1 MSDEFDELTLPP
13 PRERIYCNRTL
24 SLRGIRAIGFDMDYT
39 LIHYH
44 TEPWERAAYQHAK
57 KRLASAGWPVMDL
70 EYDPSFATLG
80 LIMDLELGNVV
91 KANRF
96 GYVKRAFHGTREV
109 EFQEMRDIYA
119 REPVDLGDRRYRFMN
134 TLFALSEAHLYAQ
147 FVDLLDAG
155 ELQKANESI
164 RNGLPIGYEEAYR
177 LVRSAIDEAH
187 MMGELK
193 AEIIAD
199 PDSFVDLDPDVPL
212 ALMDLAH
219 GGKKVMLI
227 TNSGWPYTRAMMEWA
242 FDRYLPKSK
251 GWRDLFDVVIVAARK
266 PLFFSAPNPVYE
278 VVDEDKGLL
287 EPALGPLK
295 RGKVYHGGSADLVE
309 TQLDIRGEDVLYVG
323 DHIFSDVNVSKRMY
337 RWRTALVVRELEQD
351 LEALEAFKPKQA
363 ELTAKMDLKE
373 AMEHRLSHMRL
384 ALQRLERGY
393 GPQAEV
399 DATELKERAKT
410 LRKELRALDATIAP
424 LAEEFSRLSNERWG
438 LLMRAGNDKSHL
450 ARQIEKNADIYTSRV
465 SNFLGNTPFV
475 YLRSPRGSLP
485 HDHGP
490 AGGS

>member
-1 MSDEFDELTLPP
+1 MTDFETLTLPP

-24 SLRGIRAIGFDMDYT
+24 SLRGIQAVGFDMDYT

-44 TEPWERAAYQHAK
+44 TEPWEGRAYHHAK
-57 KRLASAGWPVMDL
+57 RRLASAGWPVREL
-70 EYDPSFATLG
+70 RFDPSFATLG
-80 LIMDLELGNVV
+80 LILDLELGNVV

-109 EFQEMRDIYA
+109 EFKAMRDIYA
-119 REPVDLGDRRYRFMN
+119 QQPIDLGEGRWRFMN

-147 FVDLLDAG
+147 FVDMLDAG
-155 ELQKANESI
+155 ELDAPNETL
-164 RNGLPIGYEEAYR
+164 RGGAPLGYEEAYR

-199 PDSFVDLDPDVPL
+199 PDTFVDLDADVPL

-242 FDRYLPKSK
+242 FDRFLPKSTS
-251 GWRDLFDVVIVAARK
+251 WRDLFDIVIVAARK

-278 VVDEDKGLL
+278 VVDEDAGHL
-287 EPALGPLK
+287 EPTLGALEK
-295 RGKVYHGGSADLVE
+295 GKVYHGGSAALVE
-309 TQLDIRGEDVLYVG
+309 QQLDIRGEDVLYVG
-323 DHIFSDVNVSKRMY
+323 DHIFSDVNVSKRML

-363 ELTAKMDLKE
+363 ELTRKMALKE
-373 AMEHRLSHMRL
+373 EMEHRLSHMRL
-384 ALQRLERGY
+384 ALQRLDRGY
-393 GPQAEV
+393 GPQTEV
-399 DATELKERAKT
+399 DPETLRARSKE
-410 LRKELRALDATIAP
+410 LRKELRALDHTIAP
-424 LAEEFSRLSNERWG
+424 LAAEFSRLSNERWG

-465 SNFLGNTPFV
+465 SNFLSNTPFV